1 MSLQQRLQDDWKAAM
16 KVRDSFKAGVINMAR
31 AAVLHQE
38 KTDGNKLD
46 DNAVITVLA
55 KEVKQ
60 RRDAAVEYSNG
71 NRQDLVD
78 QANKEIEILLE
89 YLPQQLSEAE
99 VRTIILEAVNEIGAV
114 SIKDMGKLMTVV
126 MPKLKG
132 RADGKLVNQIV
143 KDILK

>member
-16 KVRDSFKAGVINMAR
+16 KVRDSFKASVINMAR
-31 AAVLHQE
+31 AAILHQE

-46 DNAVITVLA
+46 DDAVITILA
-55 KEVKQ
+55 REVKQ

-89 YLPQQLSEAE
+89 YLPQQLSETE

-114 SIKDMGKLMTVV
+114 SIKDMGKLMTAV

>member
-16 KVRDSFKAGVINMAR
+16 KVRDSFKASVINMAR
-31 AAVLHQE
+31 AAILHQE

-46 DNAVITVLA
+46 DDAVITILA
-55 KEVKQ
+55 REVKQ

-78 QANKEIEILLE
+78 QANKESEILLE
-89 YLPQQLSEAE
+89 YLPQQLSETE

-114 SIKDMGKLMTVV
+114 SIKDMGKLMTAV